1 MMDALS
7 AMDQGK
13 LGLEKQLTELK
24 RDLRS
29 CSKQMARLKVGPRFH
44 AVTSKLILKLKS

>member
-29 CSKQMARLKVGPRFH
+29 CSKQMARLKVGP
-44 AVTSKLILKLKS
+44 